1 MALGRSA
8 PCVVS
13 ASEHAGWAHFVCVA
27 ARDDVPVVVERR
39 RVTLIDPGLPTQP
52 YEHDS
57 RAMREDEADAL
68 IARVRKS
75 VAGRA
80 SLALRRVATELAPV
94 HAVVAL
100 AIREPP
106 FADLPRSVAAVRQ
119 SHRLTC
125 CADGMLFQMAIC
137 GAAKQLELDVQLC
150 RRGKESSQAARQ
162 LGVTP
167 EEIEEFVART
177 GRPPGPPWT
186 QEHKRAFAAGI
197 AVLAAHT
204 RSRLRIPRG

>member
-1 MALGRSA
+1 MAVGRSA

-13 ASEHAGWAHFVCVA
+13 VSEHTGWAHFVCVS
-27 ARDDVPVVVERR
+27 ARHDVPAVVERR

-57 RAMREDEADAL
+57 RGLREAEADAL

-75 VAGRA
+75 AAGRA
-80 SLALRRVATELAPV
+80 SLALRRVVTELAPE

-125 CADGMLFQMAIC
+125 CADGMLFQLALC
-137 GAAKQLELDVQLC
+137 GAAKQLELDVQLG
-150 RRGKESSQAARQ
+150 RRGEESLRAARQ

-167 EEIEEFVART
+167 EEIEEFVVRT
-177 GRPPGPPWT
+177 GRPAGPPWT
-186 QEHKRAFAAGI
+186 QEHRRAFAAGI
-197 AVLAAHT
+197 AVLAAHAG
-204 RSRLRIPRG
+204 RRLKISN